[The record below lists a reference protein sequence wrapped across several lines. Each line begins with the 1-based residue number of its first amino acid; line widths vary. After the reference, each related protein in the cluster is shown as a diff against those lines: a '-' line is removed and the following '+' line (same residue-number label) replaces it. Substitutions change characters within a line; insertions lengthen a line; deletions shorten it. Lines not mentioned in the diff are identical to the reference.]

1 MRRRTHIDYARM
13 SDPAFNPQFRRRWF
27 ERPTP
32 KLPPVP
38 RHIRAWRSDDNPTEN
53 LDRKEHRDAA

>member
-13 SDPAFNPQFRRRWF
+13 SDPAFNPQFRKRWF
-27 ERPTP
+27 ESPAP
-32 KLPPVP
+32 KLPPLK
-38 RHIRAWRSDDNPTEN
+38 RRIRAWRSDDGMTGN